1 MTAAR
6 GPLGIDLRG
15 PRQAVDLEKF
25 GGPWHVYTF
34 LVAGGRGFAVAEL
47 RGPGHGPVKLAT
59 RKPKSTAAEPAL
71 RTCRRWG
78 RGPRWIWM
86 CSGGQRPD
94 CMSIRTAV
102 QEWRRSRRQKAG
114 GASGARAAGA
124 GHMKS
129 PSLVLRRID
138 SHRTWM
144 TSPRAWAHAQMSPS
158 PKECRDGPSLLTC
171 TDVLALPPGGA
182 RGPWGPAPPGEG
194 AGARDL
200 RDAPAA
206 GLPRAPRPRRLPS
219 HRAAAAGRR
228 GQTCDGTGLVT
239 KAFGCQAAGTRLLA
253 PRSGEP
259 RSGPAR
265 SGDRSGACRRL
276 FRCGQGPLLS
286 AVAAA
291 APAASYFLRAVGV
304 LGIARTCALLLREG
318 HRGASLIV

>member
-1 MTAAR
+1 MDDITTGV
-6 GPLGIDLRG
+6 GPCAD
-15 PRQAVDLEKF
+15 V
-25 GGPWHVYTF
+25 
-34 LVAGGRGFAVAEL
+34 
-47 RGPGHGPVKLAT
+47 
-59 RKPKSTAAEPAL
+59 
-71 RTCRRWG
+71 
-78 RGPRWIWM
+78 
-86 CSGGQRPD
+86 
-94 CMSIRTAV
+94 
-102 QEWRRSRRQKAG
+102 
-114 GASGARAAGA
+114 
-124 GHMKS
+124 
-129 PSLVLRRID
+129 
-138 SHRTWM
+138 
-144 TSPRAWAHAQMSPS
+144 
-158 PKECRDGPSLLTC
+158 ECRDGPSLLTC

>member
-1 MTAAR
+1 MDVRAMARRCTRRCTLPIRLARQADRFTQDMDDITTGVGPCADVAFPEGRRTAEAETFGSPR
-6 GPLGIDLRG
+6 GAPGSALG
-15 PRQAVDLEKF
+15 PRAAPQGAALGALSARQ
-25 GGPWHVYTF
+25 GG
-34 LVAGGRGFAVAEL
+34 VAR
-47 RGPGHGPVKLAT
+47 
-59 RKPKSTAAEPAL
+59 
-71 RTCRRWG
+71 
-78 RGPRWIWM
+78 
-86 CSGGQRPD
+86 
-94 CMSIRTAV
+94 
-102 QEWRRSRRQKAG
+102 RRSEE
-114 GASGARAAGA
+114 
-124 GHMKS
+124 KS
-129 PSLVLRRID
+129 AQTSESVCLRRLLFLG
-138 SHRTWM
+138 
-144 TSPRAWAHAQMSPS
+144 SPRAWAHV
-158 PKECRDGPSLLTC
+158 C